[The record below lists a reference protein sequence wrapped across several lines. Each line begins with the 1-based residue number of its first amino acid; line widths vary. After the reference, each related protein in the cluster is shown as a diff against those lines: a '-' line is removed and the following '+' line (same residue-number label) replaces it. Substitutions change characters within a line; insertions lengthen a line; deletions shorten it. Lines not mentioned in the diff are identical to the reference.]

1 MPVLRFSDL
10 CAQGRVKGKR
20 VFIRCDLNA
29 PLNEAR
35 EITEDPPDPGTNRGS
50 PDYEIG
56 RASCRERV

>member
-35 EITEDPPDPGTNRGS
+35 EITEDTL
-50 PDYEIG
+50 
-56 RASCRERV
+56 